1 MRKHLTILLSA
12 ALAACG
18 SAAPAAPEA
27 KPAMWKLSDPDTTIY
42 LFGTVHVLPSDLKWR
57 TARFDQTVGQAKE
70 LVLEINDQ
78 DDKAAIGQLYKRLAF
93 SPGLPPVLDRVP
105 ADKRDAL
112 AAAIEKAGLKPA
124 QLDPME
130 TWAVAVTLGASMY
143 AGMGASPDNGVENQ
157 LRASFKDRP
166 VEGLETTEQQLGYF
180 DVMPEETQRKLLV
193 SMVDDMKSAT
203 MDFQKM
209 VSAWSSGDTGA
220 IARTFDDELK
230 KAPEIAKVLI
240 DQRNANWVQWLKHR
254 LDQPGT
260 VMVAVGAGHLAGKGS
275 VIDLLQKQGLKVERV
290 Q

>member
-1 MRKHLTILLSA
+1 MRKFLTILLSA
-12 ALAACG
+12 TLAACG
-18 SAAPAAPEA
+18 SAAPAAPKA
-27 KPAMWKLSDPDTTIY
+27 KPALWKLSDPDTTIY

-78 DDKAAIGQLYKRLAF
+78 GDKAAIGQLYKRLAF

-105 ADKRDAL
+105 ADKREAL

-124 QLDPME
+124 QLDSME

-143 AGMGASPDNGVENQ
+143 AGMGASADNGVENQ

-166 VEGLETTEQQLGYF
+166 IEGLETTEQQLGYF
-180 DVMPEETQRKLLV
+180 DVMPEDTQRKLLV
-193 SMVDDMKSAT
+193 SMVDDMENAT
-203 MDFQKM
+203 TDFRKM
-209 VSAWSSGDTGA
+209 VTAWSSGDTGA

-240 DQRNANWVQWLKHR
+240 DQRNANWVEWLKHR